1 MRQNTGP
8 LMLLVKPVSGS
19 CDLRCR
25 YCFYADEAQKRG
37 RASYGRMSAET
48 LELLVREALSQ
59 AAGGCTFA
67 FQGGEP
73 TLAGLDFYEKLLEL
87 EKRYNRRHIPVQYA
101 IQTNGC
107 SLDRD
112 WAAFFARNRFLVGLS
127 LDGTREVHD
136 AYRRDA
142 AGEGSFQRVQ
152 RAAQLLQQ
160 AGVDFN
166 VLTVVTNQTVRS
178 IGKIYGYFKRS
189 GLRYQQYIPCL
200 DPLGEERGQTEYALT
215 PEAYG
220 EFLCRLFD
228 LWYADLSHGDYV
240 YIRYF
245 ENLAAMLLGRP
256 PESCGMSGQCA
267 CGFTVE
273 ADGSVYPCDFYVL
286 DPYLLG
292 HIGEQSFAGMAA
304 GEAARA
310 FVEPSRLVDEKCRS
324 CR

>member
-292 HIGEQSFAGMAA
+292 HIGEQSFAGMRRGGGGPGLCGALTA
-304 GEAARA
+304 GG
-310 FVEPSRLVDEKCRS
+310 
-324 CR
+324 